1 MSRLV
6 VWENEGREGIQETVA
21 KLKTA
26 SQAADE
32 GQDQHGYSTSYK
44 DSMSLNH
51 GELLK
56 RK

>member
-44 DSMSLNH
+44 DSMSL
-51 GELLK
+51 
-56 RK
+56 